1 MLNVDVN
8 NTASG
13 DAKKSLNLILE
24 AMKLKTE
31 FLRTVKV
38 DTEEEMKQVFDSVFY
53 ARKHYDDVLR
63 NTGVTAFSKALETLR
78 DDNVSY
84 QERMQKFVSAVKASD
99 QEDIEDMAREIIHY
113 LYPEEYPLWTR
124 WIWNPKRNTG
134 SINYVL
140 KENLTLKSTEEFLS
154 SVNELKKVL
163 EVFGL
168 STGNYYP
175 TSIFLVYAY
184 VRYLDY
190 TTHLAVDKKAAGLIP
205 THLTTTAL
213 VMGLKPYIKVI
224 KLAHT

>member
-1 MLNVDVN
+1 MSVDFVREIYNAMLNVDVN

-84 QERMQKFVSAVKASD
+84 QERVQKFVSAVKASD
-99 QEDIEDMAREIIHY
+99 QEDIEDMAR
-113 LYPEEYPLWTR
+113 R
-124 WIWNPKRNTG
+124 
-134 SINYVL
+134 
-140 KENLTLKSTEEFLS
+140 
-154 SVNELKKVL
+154 
-163 EVFGL
+163 
-168 STGNYYP
+168 
-175 TSIFLVYAY
+175 
-184 VRYLDY
+184 
-190 TTHLAVDKKAAGLIP
+190 
-205 THLTTTAL
+205 
-213 VMGLKPYIKVI
+213 
-224 KLAHT
+224 